1 MKTFMS
7 IVCLSIGLLTYTS
20 AQAQEKACCAKS
32 GESKEQCC
40 AKKSSTC
47 EKKDTCTKRESCS
60 KKESCSKSN
69 AQATQKTGIVTETF
83 TVLGSCSMCKTRI
96 ENAALI
102 KGVKSAEWNKEAHS
116 ITVIYDAGKD
126 GPLHPFCT
134 PFAAHWRPDVPANHC
149 GDGGMPARGRELES
163 NLPCPLHSRR
173 STPLF
178 SKGQPLSSTP
188 GAPPCQS
195 SRCAN
200 CSTMPPKTAMG
211 SRPSTSTT
219 SNRCRR

>member
-1 MKTFMS
+1 MYNIKNITMKTFMS

-116 ITVIYDAGKD
+116 ITVIYDAGKVSALKIHENIAQA
-126 GPLHPFCT
+126 GHKTSLVEPNMEAYNKLPKCC
-134 PFAAHWRPDVPANHC
+134 AYLQGGGSSC
-149 GDGGMPARGRELES
+149 G
-163 NLPCPLHSRR
+163 HSH
-173 STPLF
+173 
-178 SKGQPLSSTP
+178 
-188 GAPPCQS
+188 
-195 SRCAN
+195 
-200 CSTMPPKTAMG
+200 
-211 SRPSTSTT
+211 
-219 SNRCRR
+219 